1 MRNGMTESRLLDA
14 LSTGNNRNVY
24 ACWTQCFVRAWT
36 MRWTLKSERPQP
48 NNPQATWS
56 HSGVSNRCVHSF
68 ICLSSTDRNGGKT
81 IVDVNL
87 YQTTQPAQAA
97 IHSKSS
103 FFERIS
109 VNYSFSTAF
118 KSHRTI
124 CISSLTYVFFSLIP
138 NRDCCVEIVYGFVVC
153 VCVSTFSPRNGAINS
168 LLVSFWRE
176 LLATQHNN
184 VMLFVRL
191 YSIEYRSG
199 MKTSNNVVNHPFFLC
214 LNDSICMC
222 ICENRFG

>member
-124 CISSLTYVFFSLIP
+124 CISSLTYVFFRWFQIETAVSKLCMASL
-138 NRDCCVEIVYGFVVC
+138 CVC
-153 VCVSTFSPRNGAINS
+153 VC
-168 LLVSFWRE
+168 L
-176 LLATQHNN
+176 
-184 VMLFVRL
+184 
-191 YSIEYRSG
+191 
-199 MKTSNNVVNHPFFLC
+199 
-214 LNDSICMC
+214 
-222 ICENRFG
+222 RFPPEMVQ